1 MTVKKLLLPLAD
13 PVSRARSHLD
23 DLTAEEPM
31 LIPSEPTRSRARSS
45 VKSTIEI
52 PKEEFAALG

>member
-1 MTVKKLLLPLAD
+1 MTVKKNLLPLAD

-31 LIPSEPTRSRARSS
+31 LIHPSDEEPSALIGDRMVT
-45 VKSTIEI
+45 
-52 PKEEFAALG
+52 KEEFAAF